1 MKKKNFF
8 FINNSKI
15 NLLISEKKKILRKFF
30 NLNKNSFKFLID
42 FKFFFFNFFINK
54 LFLNMDQIIL

>member
-8 FINNSKI
+8 SINNSKI
-15 NLLISEKKKILRKFF
+15 NLLMSEKKKILRKFF

-42 FKFFFFNFFINK
+42 FKFFYFNFFLNK
-54 LFLNMDQIIL
+54 FFLNMDQIIL